1 MKVLIHLLV
10 ILFIALLAAC
20 SKPSYFGKTF
30 SPTEN
35 VDIYLDKTDVKRN
48 HITMGSTKLAK
59 GFGSIDAAQQKVI
72 ELGKSKGADGVIMN
86 LTEEVVSTQQ
96 NGTAVA
102 SKTKK
107 EKIMATNSSSTTD
120 IKQKSIVATFI
131 KYE

>member
-10 ILFIALLAAC
+10 ILFITLLTAC
-20 SKPSYFGKTF
+20 SKPSYFGKTY
-30 SPTEN
+30 SPTHN
-35 VDIYLDKTDVKRN
+35 VDIYLEKADVKRN
-48 HITMGSTKLAK
+48 YITIGSTKLAK

-72 ELGKSKGADGVIMN
+72 ELGKSKGADGVIMD

-107 EKIMATNSSSTTD
+107 EKVIATNSSSTTD